1 MNEEERQPSVS
12 SLGEPHLSWMLIEA
26 GGRTSKSVQ
35 LCARCVPMCTQG
47 AKSDDKI
54 NKPCCSGIPYLG
66 GCLSWQPECFFF
78 FFLLFNSELVCEL
91 HYAQVCA
98 VCVQMEGT
106 YM

>member
-1 MNEEERQPSVS
+1 MIKSTSRAVLASHTLEGACLG
-12 SLGEPHLSWMLIEA
+12 SLNA
-26 GGRTSKSVQ
+26 
-35 LCARCVPMCTQG
+35 
-47 AKSDDKI
+47 
-54 NKPCCSGIPYLG
+54 
-66 GCLSWQPECFFF
+66 FF